1 MLKVSYDCKNNS
13 SLGYFPEL
21 EFIPF
26 EDLEEWNR
34 IKVYDRSN
42 SERKQLYYKNTYI
55 CSCSSE
61 EIPDIKTFIVEC
73 LLSGFSIERIKKLL

>member
-42 SERKQLYYKNTYI
+42 SERKQLYYEGSYLA
-55 CSCSSE
+55 SCSSE
-61 EIPDIKTFIVEC
+61 EVPDIKNFIVQS
-73 LLSGFSIERIKKLL
+73 LLSGFSIQWIKENI